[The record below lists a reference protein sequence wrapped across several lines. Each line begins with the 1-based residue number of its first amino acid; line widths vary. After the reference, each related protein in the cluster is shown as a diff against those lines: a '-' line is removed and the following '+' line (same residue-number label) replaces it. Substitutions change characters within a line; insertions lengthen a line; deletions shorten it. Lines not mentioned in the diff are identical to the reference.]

1 MLQFKSSFT
10 LFIVLVVTLFLNAD
24 QELSESAKAAIYASF
39 CETFHSPHATVAEK
53 RAAFD
58 HMVANRAFP
67 VGREAPE
74 ETGPVQMLRYFD
86 YAESR
91 VGEDGK
97 LRAFN
102 YWEAK
107 EYIDANMAVNTS
119 VIWEEIGPDSWGN
132 IAGHWNPGIG
142 RFNGVCEDPNNE
154 NVIYLSTP
162 AGGVWKSEDAGQAWR
177 NITDALPAIGATS
190 VAVDYNNSD
199 IVYLGSGDGDACNVN
214 SIGVLK
220 STDGGET
227 WNLTGLTFELSG
239 RYEIHKVMISPKN
252 SSVLFAATNDGLY
265 RTTDAGENWEQIRD
279 GNSDDVEFKPGDT
292 QIVYAMISNRF
303 YRSTNGGSSFSQVTS
318 GLPSS
323 AGRSL
328 IGVTPANPDYV
339 YILSSKTSGSFQG
352 VYRSSNSGT
361 SFELRGDQPSG
372 IYGYNTD
379 GSSSSH
385 QTNYDLAFT
394 VSPIDAEEVHL
405 GNILTWR
412 STDGGRN
419 WRATTAW
426 RYPVS
431 SSYEY
436 THCDIHALEYFG
448 DRLYVGS
455 DGLVC
460 RSTNEGSDFEDIVNG
475 QIGVRQFYKIAVAQ
489 GGNVT
494 KIVGGS
500 QDNGTCYY
508 DGTQWYDWMGADG
521 MDCMVSPDGR
531 TMYGTTQGGNW
542 TKRIDDGNV
551 SMRQPGGGA
560 WVTPAI
566 IHPDDPDILFVGNDK
581 VSKSTNGGDS
591 WTSIGLNDGRD
602 KKAIT
607 LCKTDPDYIY
617 VTRSSYV
624 YCTKNGGGSW
634 ETVSANGLPSSSIT
648 NVAVNPND
656 PEEVVV
662 TYGGFTSDRKIYRS
676 TNAGDSWE
684 NFTKNLPNVPANCA
698 AFDDDG
704 NFYVGMDI
712 GVYILGPGTD
722 KYVRFGTGMPNVII
736 KDLDIHFTKKM
747 LYAGTYSRGAWVAD
761 IANVDNKDLLRP
773 LGPKEIKLLNNY
785 PNPFRLSTTI
795 KFEINKPGKVQLAVY
810 NMLGEKVRTLVD
822 KDLKTGD
829 HNFAWDCKNNRG
841 QKVASGIYIYKIIS
855 KDFVDSRH
863 MIMVD

>member
-1 MLQFKSSFT
+1 MVRFKFSQFLPIISLSVFSLLANKE
-10 LFIVLVVTLFLNAD
+10 LNNK
-24 QELSESAKAAIYASF
+24 AKAAIYSSF
-39 CETFHSPHATVAEK
+39 CETVHSPHATVAEK

-58 HMVANRAFP
+58 NMVANKAFP
-67 VGREAPE
+67 VGREASGE
-74 ETGPVQMLRYFD
+74 SGPAQMLRYFD
-86 YAESR
+86 FAESR

-102 YWEAK
+102 YWEAM
-107 EYIDANMAVNTS
+107 EYIEAHIPVNTS
-119 VIWEEIGPDSWGN
+119 VAWQEIGPDSWGN

-154 NVIYLSTP
+154 NTIFVAAP
-162 AGGVWKSEDAGQAWR
+162 AGGVWKSIDAGRTWKCM
-177 NITDALPAIGATS
+177 TDALPTIGATS
-190 VAVDYNNSD
+190 IAIDYNNSD
-199 IVYLGSGDGDACNVN
+199 IIYMGSGDGDACNVN

-220 STDGGET
+220 SIDGGVT
-227 WNLTGLTFELSG
+227 WDLTGLTFELSG
-239 RYEIHKVMISPKN
+239 DYEIHKVMISPDN

-265 RTTDAGENWEQIRD
+265 RTTNAGDNWTKIRD

-292 QIVYAMISNRF
+292 DIVYAMISNKF
-303 YRSTNGGSSFSQVTS
+303 YRSSNGGSSFSQVTS

-328 IGVTPANPDYV
+328 IGVSPDNPNYV

-361 SFELRGDQPSG
+361 SFSLRGNQPSG

-412 STDGGRN
+412 STNGGSS
-419 WRATTAW
+419 WKATTAW

-436 THCDIHALEYFG
+436 THCDIHVLEYFG

-489 GGNVT
+489 GNVT

-508 DGTQWYDWMGADG
+508 DGTKWYDWMGADG
-521 MDCMVSPDGR
+521 MDCMVSPDGN

-542 TKRIDDGNV
+542 TKRIGDRNV
-551 SMRQPGGGA
+551 SMKQPGGGA

-566 IHPDDPDILFVGNDK
+566 IHPNDPDILFVGNDK
-581 VSKSTNGGDS
+581 VSKSTNAGSS
-591 WTSIGLNDGRD
+591 WSSIGLNDGRD

-607 LCKTDPDYIY
+607 LCKSDPDYIY

-624 YCTKNGGGSW
+624 YGTKNGGGSW
-634 ETVSANGLPSSSIT
+634 STISENGLPSSSNT

-662 TYGGFTSDRKIYRS
+662 TYGGFTSTRKIYRS
-676 TNAGDSWE
+676 TNAGDSWS
-684 NFTKNLPNVPANCA
+684 NYTKNLPNVPANCA

-704 NFYVGMDI
+704 NLYVGMDI
-712 GVYILGPGTD
+712 GVYIIGPGANE
-722 KYVRFGTGMPNVII
+722 YIRFGTGLPNII
-736 KDLDIHFTKKM
+736 VKDLDIHFSKKL
-747 LYAGTYSRGAWVAD
+747 LYAGTYARGAWVAD
-761 IANVDNKDLLRP
+761 ISSVNNLNSITPAAPVDVRLM
-773 LGPKEIKLLNNY
+773 NNY
-785 PNPFRLSTTI
+785 PNPFNLSTTI
-795 KFEINKPGKVQLAVY
+795 KLELSKPGMVQLAVY
-810 NMLGEKVRTLVD
+810 NMRGEKVRTLSHTE
-822 KDLKTGD
+822 LKAGNHT
-829 HNFAWDCKNNRG
+829 FTWDCTNDRG

-855 KDFVDSRH
+855 NDFVDSRH
-863 MIMVD
+863 MIMTE